1 MTLTLDLS
9 IHIPGMPAHMLSTHR
24 AHVTGNGCQTP
35 RNLVLSLLRELLYYF
50 HFRDTEMRTR
60 KAVKFSQC
68 LLNVPHLKVLFLGFQ
83 NH

>member
-9 IHIPGMPAHMLSTHR
+9 IHISGMPAHMLSMHR
-24 AHVTGNGCQTP
+24 AHVTGTGCRTT
-35 RNLVLSLLRELLYYF
+35 RNLLMSLLRELLYYC
-50 HFRDTEMRTR
+50 HFRNTEMGIR

-68 LLNVPHLKVLFLGFQ
+68 LLNAPHLKALFLGFQ